1 MIKNLQG
8 TNYFLMLA
16 LGATLIGFAPIFVK
30 WSELSPAAITFWRML
45 LALPLLICF
54 NYAINK
60 KIFFR
65 VKNKKTIFY
74 TALASLA
81 FTTDLTLWH
90 YSMNITS
97 VANATI
103 IVNSAPIFVAL
114 LAFIFYKELPAKGF
128 GKSFL
133 ITYVGIIGLIIFS
146 NNYANGKIFGDLLC
160 MIAAIFYAVYLLII
174 SKLNK
179 ETSLNII
186 FYTSLASL
194 AFTTD
199 LTLWHYSMNITSVA
213 NATIIVNSAPIFV
226 ALLAFIFYKELPA
239 KGFGKSFLITYVGI
253 IGLIIFSNNYAN
265 GKIFGDLLCM
275 IAAIFY
281 AVYLLII
288 SKLNKETSLNIIFYT
303 TFFCCLFSLMPIM
316 INSKSFI
323 PISNFEWINM
333 LLMAFLCQFGGQF
346 LITFGIGK
354 ISASTGSIGLLMQPL
369 TATLLAALI
378 FTEIL
383 NLIQIVFV
391 FITLVGIYLARL
403 STVK

>member
-30 WSELSPAAITFWRML
+30 WSDLSPAAITFWRML
-45 LALPLLICF
+45 LALPLLTGF
-54 NYAINK
+54 NYVINK

-65 VKNKKTIFY
+65 VKSKKTIFY

-114 LAFIFYKELPAKGF
+114 LAFIFYKELPSKGF

-146 NNYANGKIFGDLLC
+146 NNYANGKIL
-160 MIAAIFYAVYLLII
+160 
-174 SKLNK
+174 
-179 ETSLNII
+179 
-186 FYTSLASL
+186 
-194 AFTTD
+194 
-199 LTLWHYSMNITSVA
+199 
-213 NATIIVNSAPIFV
+213 
-226 ALLAFIFYKELPA
+226 
-239 KGFGKSFLITYVGI
+239 
-253 IGLIIFSNNYAN
+253 
-265 GKIFGDLLCM
+265 GDLLCM

-303 TFFCCLFSLMPIM
+303 TFFCCLFSLVPIM

-323 PISNFEWINM
+323 PISSFEWINM
-333 LLMAFLCQFGGQF
+333 FLMAFLCQFGGQF

-354 ISASTGSIGLLMQPL
+354 ISASNGSIGLLMQPL

-378 FTEIL
+378 FSEIL
-383 NLIQIVFV
+383 NLMQIVFV
-391 FITLVGIYLARL
+391 FITLAGIYLARL
-403 STVK
+403 SIVK

>member
-30 WSELSPAAITFWRML
+30 WSDLSPAAITFWRML
-45 LALPLLICF
+45 LALPLLTGF
-54 NYAINK
+54 NYVINK

-65 VKNKKTIFY
+65 VKSKKTIFY
-74 TALASLA
+74 TA
-81 FTTDLTLWH
+81 
-90 YSMNITS
+90 
-97 VANATI
+97 
-103 IVNSAPIFVAL
+103 
-114 LAFIFYKELPAKGF
+114 
-128 GKSFL
+128 
-133 ITYVGIIGLIIFS
+133 
-146 NNYANGKIFGDLLC
+146 
-160 MIAAIFYAVYLLII
+160 
-174 SKLNK
+174 
-179 ETSLNII
+179 
-186 FYTSLASL
+186 LASL

-303 TFFCCLFSLMPIM
+303 TFFCCLFSLVPIM
-316 INSKSFI
+316 VNSKFFI
-323 PISNFEWINM
+323 PISRFEWINM
-333 LLMAFLCQFGGQF
+333 FLMAFLCQFGGQF

-354 ISASTGSIGLLMQPL
+354 ISASNGSIGLLMQPL

-378 FTEIL
+378 FSEIL
-383 NLIQIVFV
+383 NLMQIVFV
-391 FITLVGIYLARL
+391 FITLAGIYLARL
-403 STVK
+403 SIVK

>member
-1 MIKNLQG
+1 
-8 TNYFLMLA
+8 MLA

-30 WSELSPAAITFWRML
+30 WSDLSPAAITFWRML
-45 LALPLLICF
+45 LALPLLTGF
-54 NYAINK
+54 NYVINK

-65 VKNKKTIFY
+65 VKSKKTIFY

-90 YSMNITS
+90 YSM
-97 VANATI
+97 
-103 IVNSAPIFVAL
+103 
-114 LAFIFYKELPAKGF
+114 K
-128 GKSFL
+128 
-133 ITYVGIIGLIIFS
+133 
-146 NNYANGKIFGDLLC
+146 
-160 MIAAIFYAVYLLII
+160 
-174 SKLNK
+174 
-179 ETSLNII
+179 
-186 FYTSLASL
+186 
-194 AFTTD
+194 
-199 LTLWHYSMNITSVA
+199 ITSVA

-303 TFFCCLFSLMPIM
+303 TFFCCLFSLVPIM

-323 PISNFEWINM
+323 PTSSFEWINM
-333 LLMAFLCQFGGQF
+333 FLMAFLCQFGGQF

-354 ISASTGSIGLLMQPL
+354 ISASNGSIGLLMQPL

-378 FTEIL
+378 FSEIL
-383 NLIQIVFV
+383 NLMQIVFV
-391 FITLVGIYLARL
+391 FITFAGIYLARL
-403 STVK
+403 SIVK